1 MLNLITKENNMD
13 DKNREPPPA
22 PKKPPQEPRDLSNV
36 KIGKVLKFSSHV
48 SISKDVAISV
58 IYDIYKNKIK

>member
-1 MLNLITKENNMD
+1 MD